1 MGFLLGAGHGLEIA
15 FVFFDFDQFLAPA
28 FAPMIYTPEND
39 KFIIFD
45 TSADAG
51 IRMSSDAITLEGLYA
66 DLLAETGFTT
76 REQHCGMYVWL
87 FGGTALWDDT
97 DYLNLG
103 AEGCSAYPVD

>member
-1 MGFLLGAGHGLEIA
+1 MSSYWAE
-15 FVFFDFDQFLAPA
+15 
-28 FAPMIYTPEND
+28 FAYNGDPGRGRSGTEVAWTAWDSSGPEND

-51 IRMSSDAITLEGLYA
+51 IRMSPDAITLDSLYA

-76 REQHCGMYVWL
+76 QEQHCGMYVQL
-87 FGGTALWDDT
+87 FRGTPLWDDD

-103 AEGCSAYPVD
+103 AEGCAAYPAD